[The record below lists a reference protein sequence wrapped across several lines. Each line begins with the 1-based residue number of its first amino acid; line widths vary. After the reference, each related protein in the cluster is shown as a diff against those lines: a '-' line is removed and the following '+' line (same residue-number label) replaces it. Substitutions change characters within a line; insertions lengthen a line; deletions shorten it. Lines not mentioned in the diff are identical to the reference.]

1 MTFNTYWSAALLI
14 RCQEARRN
22 APPGYLFGRCRI
34 LAQKP
39 DFNLFGLTIFLS
51 SVYKTLNELDDTDPE
66 SNASQKFLSLL
77 DTEILFQETSQRPRY
92 PHAPAASKQLD
103 QCRPPKVAEKCSTSR
118 RTPVQEILFRRPDGG
133 CPLKNKKGV
142 HIAAPMKSGMT
153 RLTNLASSAH
163 CREKAHRGRAIQT
176 ALEHRTAISQ
186 REA

>member
-77 DTEILFQETSQRPRY
+77 DTEILFQETRRDLNDDPDTHTPRLLQ
-92 PHAPAASKQLD
+92 S
-103 QCRPPKVAEKCSTSR
+103 S
-118 RTPVQEILFRRPDGG
+118 
-133 CPLKNKKGV
+133 
-142 HIAAPMKSGMT
+142 
-153 RLTNLASSAH
+153 LTNAVHLRWQRNAVHQEPPYRKSSVPAS
-163 CREKAHRGRAIQT
+163 
-176 ALEHRTAISQ
+176 
-186 REA
+186 